1 MESLLTLTAAWVTK
15 KSTEGAK
22 QPLPAGRNG
31 RAQIES
37 RMPARVRVAA
47 DERHIPNIARV
58 G

>member
-1 MESLLTLTAAWVTK
+1 MGDLLTLTAAWVTK

-31 RAQIES
+31 RLQIES
-37 RMPARVRVAA
+37 RMPPRVRVVAG
-47 DERHIPNIARV
+47 ERHIPNIARV